1 MKSKIWLLLFAAP
14 FVFTA
19 CGDDSSTGGN
29 SENHSANSSDSS
41 NKDDK
46 NENTPVS
53 PEDIDWILPT
63 DPSNL
68 WDGEGTESK
77 PYKLTSA
84 EDLALLADE
93 VNEKVVNFKGI
104 HFKLTEDVTLSGKW
118 TPIGCVKGQSNRTF
132 GGVFDGGD
140 KIIKGLNIDDTASV
154 SGFFGFVSG
163 GTIKNLNIEG
173 AKIKAGNYAGMLF
186 GKAEN
191 AEIKDCSV
199 SGELNGS
206 DFVGGLGGSVSGSKV
221 ENVTVGGS
229 VQGNGSV
236 GGVAAT
242 LISSSFKNVDNSASV
257 SGKTT
262 VAGIVS
268 TLSMNSVL
276 ELCVNTGA
284 VSGSQDVAG
293 VVSKA
298 SKTEVKQSG
307 NEGTVTAEDNSK
319 SSVGGVVAIASNS
332 AVLSQVYN
340 TGTIKA
346 GSAIGV
352 GGIAG
357 KFITDASM
365 TSAFNHGQITAGSA
379 AVGGI
384 IGKAEVCVVKGAYDA
399 GVVPNVD
406 RSAPIAGEMQ
416 SASVMSDIYYDAG
429 LQTSD
434 FVEGT
439 PEEDLKSSDFLGKLN
454 AVEKVWENSSDY
466 AGFPVF
472 TWMK

>member
-1 MKSKIWLLLFAAP
+1 MKSKLWFLLAAAP

-29 SENHSANSSDSS
+29 PSSNTPSVESSNSSDENPVPSS
-41 NKDDK
+41 PDDF
-46 NENTPVS
+46 EWV
-53 PEDIDWILPT
+53 LPT

-68 WDGEGTESK
+68 WDGEGTEAK
-77 PYKLTSA
+77 PYLLASA

-93 VNEKVVNFKGI
+93 VNEKAVNFKGLV
-104 HFKLTEDVTLSGKW
+104 FKLANDITLSGKW
-118 TPIGCVKGQSNRTF
+118 IPIGCVKGQSNRTF
-132 GGVFDGGD
+132 GGVFDGGNNT
-140 KIIKGLNIDDTASV
+140 IKGLSIDDTASV
-154 SGFFGFVSG
+154 SGFFGFVGG
-163 GTIKNLNIEG
+163 GTVKNLKVEG
-173 AKIKAGNYAGMLF
+173 AKVKAGSYSGILF

-199 SGELNGS
+199 SGDVEGV
-206 DFVGGLGGSVSGSKV
+206 DFVGGLGGSVSGSKI
-221 ENVTVGGS
+221 ENVTVSGS
-229 VQGNGSV
+229 VKGNGSV

-242 LISSSFKNVDNSASV
+242 MISSSFKNANNTASV
-257 SGKTT
+257 TGKIT

-276 ELCVNTGA
+276 ELCVNKGA

-293 VVSKA
+293 VVAKA

-307 NEGTVTAEDNSK
+307 NEGAVTAEDNTM

-340 TGTIKA
+340 TGAIK
-346 GSAIGV
+346 GGNAIAI

-357 KFITDASM
+357 KFITEASM
-365 TSAFNHGQITAGSA
+365 TNAFNHGEITAKAS

-384 IGKAEVCVVKGAYDA
+384 IGKAEVCIVNGAYNA
-399 GVVPNVD
+399 GVVPKAD
-406 RSAPIAGEMQ
+406 RSASIAGEMQ
-416 SASVMSDIYYDAG
+416 SASNMSSTFYDAAVQVSPFESG
-429 LQTSD
+429 TAVENMKTSD
-434 FVEGT
+434 FVAQ
-439 PEEDLKSSDFLGKLN
+439 LN
-454 AVEKVWENSSDY
+454 AVENVWAAGNDQY